1 MMGLNHNSK
10 LPRFTVSR
18 EDLGR
23 VSNMTDSL
31 NLRDERSVATRM
43 ESVELSMRKVQDTLV
58 SFQGP
63 KVQGKEVQRGGGAP
77 PLSVPI
83 LLVNIQEVTSFA
95 GVAAKAAGPPQQQ
108 PSGRRRVQAGRQAE
122 LSPD

>member
-43 ESVELSMRKVQDTLV
+43 ESVELSMRRVQDTLV

-77 PLSVPI
+77 PLSAPV
-83 LLVNIQEVTSFA
+83 LLVNNQEVTSFA
-95 GVAAKAAGPPQQQ
+95 GVAAKAAGLP
-108 PSGRRRVQAGRQAE
+108 
-122 LSPD
+122 